1 MPSFTFSSRMREGQ
15 WRAFRRFML
24 EERRD
29 AAMRVQAI
37 EAEQDRIGQ
46 ITIRYAKNAD
56 GEVTERRQKL
66 IVTPE
71 GSSLCKLVQAY
82 TALGGNPFDISMFLI
97 PDSSVALTDEETV
110 QTVPGGGV
118 LVTQDI
124 KYTFDQGVSDGDT
137 NLKKYRPSRMG
148 GKHYAQQEAKLLG
161 ITQRGRRWISKEIWW
176 KRTRI
181 EEQIIKLMDLYEQ
194 LEQEKEDLIWATRGE
209 CGGDTG
215 WDEDR
220 YNESLTAANI
230 AYFFDST
237 FRIPDTTDIGKVEYN
252 NDAEDG
258 QPGAV
263 NIEVLGG
270 YQSLISDDDDEENT
284 AM

>member
-15 WRAFRRFML
+15 WRAFRKFML

-46 ITIRYAKNAD
+46 ISIKYAKNED
-56 GEVTERRQKL
+56 GEVTELRQKL
-66 IVTPE
+66 RVTPE

-82 TALGGNPFDISMFLI
+82 AALGGNPFDISMFLT
-97 PDSSVALTDEETV
+97 PDSSVALTDEEV
-110 QTVPGGGV
+110 IQTVPGGGV

-124 KYTFDQGVSDGDT
+124 TYNFDQGVSDGDT
-137 NLKKYRPSRMG
+137 NLKKYRASRMG
-148 GKHYAQQEAKLLG
+148 GKHYAQQEAKILG
-161 ITQRGRRWISKEIWW
+161 ISQRGRRWISKEIWW

-237 FRIPDTTDIGKVEYN
+237 FRIPDTTDVGKVEYN
-252 NDAEDG
+252 NDAEEG
-258 QPGAV
+258 EPGAV

-270 YQSLISDDDDEENT
+270 YQSLMSDDDDEENT